1 MSFGMETQLSLSLSL
16 SLSHIKNDS
25 FQVDLIKAFYVS
37 RLDKNLELLNV
48 ILTYRFFMG
57 QKRTQLCQ
65 FHENPKLARFL

>member
-16 SLSHIKNDS
+16 IKNDS

-48 ILTYRFFMG
+48 ILTYRLGFGFFMG
-57 QKRTQLCQ
+57 KKKDPIVPISRK
-65 FHENPKLARFL
+65 P